1 MVHGTANI
9 KEIEEEYSPARGTNP
24 DTELAFSGHFSG
36 YFRGNKGKVS
46 VERVF

>member
-9 KEIEEEYSPARGTNP
+9 KVIEEEYSPARGTNS

-36 YFRGNKGKVS
+36 YFRGNEGKVS